1 MSENSDTTVWYIS
14 NPPAWPK
21 PPHWMSFST
30 LSELEACSRRWALSV
45 ADYPHVWKKRGYPR
59 IPQISALEGTV
70 VHLALE
76 KISHALVKRGCHSLI
91 EERAFTTLKDLGG
104 YTVIITDC
112 IESALRQY
120 EGNPR
125 ATPVLGYVRQ
135 RLVPRVPKIRTHVQR
150 LLSRIHLATGDGIP
164 LDAAGDSMG
173 ASSHQLPYGSHAEIE
188 LKVPELGW
196 HGIADFLTHTSHFC
210 EIRDF
215 KTGTYKPQQKFQL
228 LTYALL
234 WARDRNLNPLG
245 RLANK
250 LVLSYDEN
258 DVEVPAPN
266 EDDLSSLEIEI
277 RKRTEAVL
285 LDLRLAPPEARP
297 SQENCAYCSVR
308 QLCEEYWQW
317 QWHGQQKECYSEFPA
332 GFFTDLQIQLTTRHG
347 PTSWNGIAESSPSIN
362 VGQSILLRTSN
373 VPFSLRSGQR
383 IRLLNVHI
391 NKSLGEDFESENPTT
406 IATMGTNTEV
416 FLFQK

>member
-1 MSENSDTTVWYIS
+1 MMSENSDTTVWYIS

-21 PPHWMSFST
+21 PPQWMSFST
-30 LSELEACSRRWALSV
+30 LSELEACSRRWALST

-59 IPQISALEGTV
+59 IPQISTLEGTV

-76 KISHALVKRGCHSLI
+76 KIAHALVKRGCHSLI
-91 EERAFTTLKDLGG
+91 EERAFTTLKGLGG

-125 ATPVLGYVRQ
+125 ATPLLGYVRQ
-135 RLVPRVPKIRTHVQR
+135 RLVPRMPKIRNRVQR
-150 LLSRIHLATGDGIP
+150 LLSRIHLAAGDGIP
-164 LDAAGDSMG
+164 LDVAGDSIG
-173 ASSHQLPYGSHAEIE
+173 ASSHPLSYGSHTEIE

-196 HGIADFLTHTSHFC
+196 HGIADLLTHTSHFC

-215 KTGTYKPQQKFQL
+215 KTGIYKPQQKFQL

-245 RLANK
+245 RLATK
-250 LVLSYDEN
+250 LVLSYDEH
-258 DVEVPAPN
+258 DVEIPAPN
-266 EDDLSSLEIEI
+266 KDDLSSLEIEI
-277 RKRTEAVL
+277 RKRTETVL
-285 LDLRLAPPEARP
+285 FDLRLAPPEARP
-297 SQENCAYCSVR
+297 GQGNCVYCSVR

-317 QWHGQQKECYSEFPA
+317 HGQQKEYDSESPT
-332 GFFTDLQIQLTTRHG
+332 GLFTDLQIQLTARHG
-347 PTSWNGIAESSPSIN
+347 PTSWDGISESSPSIN

-373 VPFSLRSGQR
+373 VPFGLRPGQR
-383 IRLLNVHI
+383 IRLLNIHT
-391 NKSLGEDFESENPTT
+391 NTSQNENFESENHII

-416 FLFQK
+416 FQI